1 MKTDQCKGKVF
12 LVGAGPGDPELLTV
26 RAHKLLQSADVVLHD
41 ALVSPEILALLPL
54 GAERIAVGKRIGD
67 GKDQTARQ
75 QEINGL
81 LARHAREGKCVVR
94 LKAGDPF
101 MFGRGIEEVRTLAV
115 AGVPCEVVPGITAG
129 IAAAELCR
137 ISLTERYRNTSALFC
152 TGQTAGYSL
161 SHFSAVIEL
170 MKAGT
175 PLVMYMGF
183 ENLDKIVER
192 FIDSGLPPELPACA
206 VSRVSRSDQL
216 LVAATLGTIVRQIR
230 ERELPLPVVFI
241 IGEHAVPEGA
251 NPDQSD
257 LSDPTD
263 LEIMVNS
270 NE

>member
-41 ALVSPEILALLPL
+41 ALVSPEVLALLPL

-67 GKDQTARQ
+67 KVDQTDRQ
-75 QEINGL
+75 LRINEL
-81 LARHAREGKCVVR
+81 LARHARAGRCVVR

-101 MFGRGIEEVRTLAV
+101 MFGRGIEEVRALAAV
-115 AGVPCEVVPGITAG
+115 GAPCEVVPGITAG

-137 ISLTERYRNTSALFC
+137 IPLTERYRNTSALFC
-152 TGQTAGYSL
+152 TGQTADYSL

-183 ENLDKIVER
+183 EQLDRIVER

-206 VSRVSRSDQL
+206 VSKVSRSDQA
-216 LVAATLGTIVRQIR
+216 LVAATLGTIVGQLC

-241 IGEHAVPEGA
+241 IGEYAVPEEVA
-251 NPDQSD
+251 KQDQ
-257 LSDPTD
+257 SDPTD

-270 NE
+270 ND